1 MGKVVKAVTKNS
13 AEIKKIN
20 NPKIKLKK
28 NDSESLA
35 SVSSEG
41 KIKVDKVELKNSFD
55 LKPGL
60 MTRFGVKRLMHQPS
74 KFNFKIAKKS
84 SIFNSTHN
92 LKTGKVELSFGRKAD
107 LEKLQTSQSMSSK
120 EDNQGNWTC
129 SVKEVN
135 ATDLSYNGLLL
146 NPQFHKIFV
155 GGVYDIKNI
164 ANGQYNTVPY
174 TRKPITISSDGT
186 NLTKVLVNSPSSSN
200 IEEAIHKLRSS
211 GVHAGGITNGA
222 NFKMNSEQELFVK
235 TSGSGNYLGFGG
247 SHDFTYKS
255 NEKSNKYVVEV
266 YQIYYTIHVDSNV
279 NEPSQ
284 FFFLKSESNST
295 QGLDDSQVDP
305 NWVYVDSVSYGRILY
320 IVYESDYSFEEHGID
335 VNMYAKFGF
344 ANGELDLNEKQK
356 EILKKV
362 SVSIAC
368 AGGKTEKVAPLLNAS
383 SFKNFQ
389 KRIDDLLSDKN
400 DEVKIGYTLATLDQA
415 IVGARVITNYT
426 SRECT
431 PRATRYR
438 VTWDTITNAVNDD
451 SGNASEIK
459 AVARIRA
466 FGNGKSILDV
476 DKKNKAL
483 ATWDELPENA
493 KKIAPAPWT
502 FTEGSKDNPLEL
514 NQSEFWNVNKYIDFD
529 IPANDPEAKIGI
541 RVDVREYDSTSADDN
556 FEENLWTKKI
566 NELSGNEKISLVC
579 RHDASRIEFKFK
591 IQPIY

>member
-1 MGKVVKAVTKNS
+1 MGKVVKAVKKNT
-13 AEIKKIN
+13 AEIKEINKPILKLKENDSNGVKIKIN
-20 NPKIKLKK
+20 KD
-28 NDSESLA
+28 DS
-35 SVSSEG
+35 
-41 KIKVDKVELKNSFD
+41 KNSYD
-55 LKPGL
+55 LKPGV
-60 MTRFGVKRLMHQPS
+60 MTRLGVKRFTHNPS

-84 SIFNSTHN
+84 SIFSTTHN
-92 LKTGKVELSFGRKAD
+92 LKAGKVEISFGRKAD
-107 LEKLQTSQSMSSK
+107 LESLKTLQSVNSK
-120 EDNQGNWTC
+120 SDYQGNWTC

-135 ATDLSYNGLLL
+135 ATDITYNGLLL

-164 ANGQYNTVPY
+164 ANGQYNTVPFA
-174 TRKPITISSDGT
+174 RKPITISSEGT
-186 NLTKVLVNSPSSSN
+186 NLTKVLVNSPSSSD

-222 NFKMNSEQELFVK
+222 KFKMNSEEELFVR

-266 YQIYYTIHVDSNV
+266 YQIYYTIHVDSDV
-279 NEPSQ
+279 NEPNH
-284 FFFLKSESNST
+284 FFHLKSESSNS
-295 QGLDDSQVDP
+295 QAVDDSAIDP

-356 EILKKV
+356 EIMKKAR
-362 SVSIAC
+362 VSIAC

-383 SFKNFQ
+383 SFKSFQ
-389 KRIDDLLSDKN
+389 KRVDDLLSDKN

-415 IVGARVITNYT
+415 IVGSRVITNYT
-426 SRECT
+426 SRECS

-438 VTWDTITNAVNDD
+438 IVWESVRNAVNDD
-451 SGNASEIK
+451 SGNSSEIR

-466 FGNGKSILDV
+466 YGNGKSILDV
-476 DKKNKAL
+476 DKKNKGL
-483 ATWDELPENA
+483 ANWDEFSEA
-493 KKIAPAPWT
+493 VKKITPAPWT
-502 FTEGSKDNPLEL
+502 FAEGNADNPLEL
-514 NQSEFWNVNKYIDFD
+514 SQGNSWDVNKDIEFD
-529 IPANDPEAKIGI
+529 IPIDDPEAKIGI
-541 RVDVREYDSTSADDN
+541 RVDVKEYDSTSADDE
-556 FEENLWTKKI
+556 FAENLWSKKVT
-566 NELSGNEKISLVC
+566 ELSGNEDVILVC
-579 RHDASRIEFKFK
+579 RHDASRVEFKFK